1 MNGVGFLRNSISKKQ
16 CVANRSLSALRFLH
30 QRYPDRDNYTLMCV
44 VSFIRNLLSSL
55 SCGEY
60 FCFCASRSERGYV
73 FPRSTIRV
81 YFLFPVIAKVCVN
94 CRH

>member
-1 MNGVGFLRNSISKKQ
+1 MQYVD
-16 CVANRSLSALRFLH
+16 NRSLIALRL
-30 QRYPDRDNYTLMCV
+30 QNQSYPDRDNYTLMCV

-55 SCGEY
+55 TCGEY

-81 YFLFPVIAKVCVN
+81 YFFVPSDCKSVWQL
-94 CRH
+94 

>member
-1 MNGVGFLRNSISKKQ
+1 MQYVD
-16 CVANRSLSALRFLH
+16 NRSFIALRL
-30 QRYPDRDNYTLMCV
+30 QNQSYPDRDNYTLMCV

-55 SCGEY
+55 TCGEY

-81 YFLFPVIAKVCVN
+81 YFVVPSDCKSVWQL
-94 CRH
+94 